1 MLNTIWNDDGE
12 GLFAEDWYAV
22 LFGAAA
28 SWQSGGGDVARFQQ
42 DYGPVFH
49 GDYSGAIDQA
59 QQALIAAHQ
68 VLVRAGLDDAR
79 DAYFWADPW
88 SREGQAIAAKIRPV
102 SAEVRLDAEHALTLI
117 AQARAAGNVRSP
129 EALDAIDLGAR
140 RIDFLA
146 FKFQIADQVAAAYL
160 RLYNG
165 QKDQAISAH
174 TSRDLWN
181 LSGVNGLCEDL
192 RDGYHYLE
200 TRYSGVWL
208 RENRPFWLN
217 NVTSRYDAAAE
228 LWTER
233 SRRIAAART
242 QWQQSHTL
250 PSPQEIGIP
259 ENAQ

>member
-1 MLNTIWNDDGE
+1 
-12 GLFAEDWYAV
+12 V

-28 SWQSGGGDVARFQQ
+28 SWQPGAGDIGQFQQ

-59 QQALIAAHQ
+59 QQTLIAAHQ
-68 VLVRAGLDDAR
+68 ALLRAGLEDAR
-79 DAYFWADPW
+79 DAYFWVDPW
-88 SREGQAIAAKIRPV
+88 SREGREIAAKIRPV

-117 AQARAAGNVRSP
+117 AQARTAGNLRNI
-129 EALDAIDLGAR
+129 EALDAMDLGAR

-160 RLYNG
+160 RLYKG
-165 QKDQAISAH
+165 QKDPTISAH

-181 LSGVNGLCEDL
+181 LSGVNGLCDDL

-200 TRYSGVWL
+200 SRYSDVWL
-208 RENRPFWLN
+208 RENRRYWLN
-217 NVTSRYDAAAE
+217 NVTSRYDDAAQ

-233 SRRIAAART
+233 SRRIAAARA
-242 QWQQSHTL
+242 QWQQSRTL